1 MPRLGS
7 NFPLVA
13 RSKEVEQLRTAL
25 ERARS
30 GTAGAVLVSGEAGV
44 GKSRLLAEM
53 ADVARSAGAQVLV
66 GRCVDIN
73 EASFPY
79 LPFTDIA
86 EQIRALSPEIITR
99 RPQLA
104 TLAGVV
110 PREPARP
117 ITETPTGNGTAHPD
131 LDSGHAHVQRFD
143 QLQLFDAVLGALNDL
158 TQHGVVVLQIEDL
171 HWSDPSTR
179 DLLSFLFSRL
189 GDQRLLI
196 VASYR
201 SDDLH
206 RRHPFRPLLAELV
219 RLPVVERLD
228 LEPFRPADAEEFV
241 RTLAKDSISEELIT
255 SVAARSEGNAFFAE
269 ELLEASSFGADGI
282 PSVLADV
289 LLARVEK
296 LSPVAQ
302 RVVRAASVTG
312 QWHVRHPTLDAV
324 VELGAAELDTALR
337 EAIQH
342 NILVPGMKD
351 AYTFRHALLREAIY
365 ADLLP
370 GERVRLHAAY
380 AELLAGRDDPG
391 MAAAIA
397 YHSRHANDLPTALS
411 ASVRAVKEAW
421 KKGAI
426 GFALQH
432 TERAL
437 ELWDAVDDPE
447 SHAGTGELELTRK
460 AAHAASS
467 AGLPERALAFMR
479 NAVPLADAREDPVL
493 SADVRRQL
501 AQALLANGNWTEA
514 ERVISEAWE
523 LIKDSPAS
531 SERAWV
537 LALSARLTT
546 SNSQRRS
553 LAEAAAADARAS
565 GAASVEADTL
575 ISLSYCENRAG
586 NSEEAASLLERAKQR
601 AIEAGALDVEL
612 RARFNL
618 IFGRFDQGQLEQAAQ
633 IADEAAQR
641 AADVGLTWS
650 AYGLNIR
657 WLRSMTHYA
666 RGDWDA
672 AADAAAPPG
681 EPVSDVVTGLLMA
694 AAALVQVGRGQ
705 FEQAE
710 RSLNELRTEWYR
722 NENEQIALLA
732 GIAGAELASWR
743 SQYDDAVQVAE
754 AAVKAIR
761 VCSGEEWPMGGIRLA
776 TLALA
781 AHADHVRPL
790 GPAVAPGTIEEAV
803 AAGEHLLERA
813 EQTAVHGDVRAANM
827 GPEGH
832 AWLLRARA
840 EHARLLGF
848 SDPAPWRD
856 VVEAFGYGD
865 VYQQAIA
872 RWRLAEVLVSAGQR
886 DDAATELAEALKVA
900 VRLDAK
906 PLGDALRSLARRA
919 RIAVPGAPVTSVKIL
934 TPRETS
940 VLELVAR
947 GHTNRRIGEELY
959 ISEKTVSVHLSRV
972 MAKLGAA
979 GRTEAV
985 AIAYQRG
992 LLDETS

>member
-1 MPRLGS
+1 
-7 NFPLVA
+7 
-13 RSKEVEQLRTAL
+13 
-25 ERARS
+25 
-30 GTAGAVLVSGEAGV
+30 
-44 GKSRLLAEM
+44 
-53 ADVARSAGAQVLV
+53 
-66 GRCVDIN
+66 
-73 EASFPY
+73 
-79 LPFTDIA
+79 
-86 EQIRALSPEIITR
+86 
-99 RPQLA
+99 
-104 TLAGVV
+104 
-110 PREPARP
+110 
-117 ITETPTGNGTAHPD
+117 
-131 LDSGHAHVQRFD
+131 
-143 QLQLFDAVLGALNDL
+143 
-158 TQHGVVVLQIEDL
+158 
-171 HWSDPSTR
+171 
-179 DLLSFLFSRL
+179 
-189 GDQRLLI
+189 
-196 VASYR
+196 
-201 SDDLH
+201 
-206 RRHPFRPLLAELV
+206 
-219 RLPVVERLD
+219 LPVLFT
-228 LEPFRPADAEEFV
+228 PGDAEEFV
-241 RTLAKDSISEELIT
+241 RTLAKDGISEELIT
-255 SVAARSEGNAFFAE
+255 GVAARSEGNAFFAE

-289 LLARVEK
+289 LLARMEK

-312 QWHVRHPTLDAV
+312 HWHVRHPTLDAV
-324 VELGAAELDTALR
+324 VELDSAELDSALR

-342 NILVPGMKD
+342 NILVPGIKD

-397 YHSRHANDLPTALS
+397 YHSSHANDLPMALS

-437 ELWDAVDDPE
+437 ELWGAVDNPE
-447 SHAGTGELELTRK
+447 THAGTSELGLTRK

-467 AGLPERALAFMR
+467 AGLPERALAYIR
-479 NAVPLADAREDPVL
+479 TAIPLADSREDPVL
-493 SADVRRQL
+493 SADVRRQH
-501 AQALLANGNWTEA
+501 AQVLLANGNWTDA
-514 ERVISEAWE
+514 ERVISDAWE

-531 SERAWV
+531 TERAWV
-537 LALSARLTT
+537 LALSARLTM
-546 SNSQRRS
+546 SNVQRRS

-565 GAASVEADTL
+565 GAAAVEADTL
-575 ISLSYCENRAG
+575 ISLSNCEGRDG
-586 NSEEAASLLERAKQR
+586 NSEEAAALLERAKQR
-601 AIEAGALDVEL
+601 AVEAGALDVEL

-618 IFGRFDQGQLEQAAQ
+618 IFLRFDQGQLDQAAQ
-633 IADEAAQR
+633 IADDAAQR

-650 AYGLNIR
+650 TYGLNIR
-657 WLRSMTHYA
+657 WLRSITHYA

-672 AADAAAPPG
+672 AAEAAAPPG

-694 AAALVQVGRGQ
+694 TAALVQVGRGH

-732 GIAGAELASWR
+732 GIAGAELASWK
-743 SQYDDAVQVAE
+743 SQYAE
-754 AAVKAIR
+754 AAQVTEAAVEAIR

-781 AHADHVRPL
+781 AHADRVRPI
-790 GPAVAPGTIEEAV
+790 GPAADPQAVQEAV
-803 AAGEHLLERA
+803 TAGEELLERA
-813 EQTAVHGDVRAANM
+813 EQTAVHGDIRAATM

-840 EHARLLGF
+840 EHARLQG
-848 SDPAPWRD
+848 STDPAPWRD
-856 VVEAFGYGD
+856 VVAAFGYGD

-872 RWRLAEVLVSAGQR
+872 RWRLAGLLVATGDR
-886 DDAATELAEALKVA
+886 DEAATELAEALRVA
-900 VRLDAK
+900 HELGAA
-906 PLGDALRSLARRA
+906 PLMEAVRSLARRA
-919 RIAVPGAPVTSVKIL
+919 RIPVPGAPVSSVKVL

-947 GHTNRRIGEELY
+947 GFTNRRIGEELY
-959 ISEKTVSVHLSRV
+959 ISEKTVSVHLSRI
-972 MAKLGAA
+972 MAKLDAT

-992 LLDETS
+992 LLDETP